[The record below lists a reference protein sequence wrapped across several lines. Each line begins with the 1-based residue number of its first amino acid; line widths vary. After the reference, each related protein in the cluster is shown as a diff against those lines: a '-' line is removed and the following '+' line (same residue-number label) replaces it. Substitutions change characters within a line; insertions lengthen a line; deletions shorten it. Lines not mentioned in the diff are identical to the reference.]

1 MYAIGKAIG
10 VLLLKNSA
18 FRSGVEESYF
28 FTYFIKIEILHCAMC
43 NIKEQMPFWGIHKPC
58 GHGRGRREGALFS
71 MMVHKRGR
79 SKNDQKLSTWFM
91 NDHFSNVIAQK
102 CSFDM
107 TLWHFLK

>member
-28 FTYFIKIEILHCAMC
+28 FTYVIKIEILHCAMC
-43 NIKEQMPFWGIHKPC
+43 NVQYKGTDIIFECHCTK
-58 GHGRGRREGALFS
+58 S
-71 MMVHKRGR
+71 
-79 SKNDQKLSTWFM
+79 
-91 NDHFSNVIAQK
+91 
-102 CSFDM
+102 SFDM